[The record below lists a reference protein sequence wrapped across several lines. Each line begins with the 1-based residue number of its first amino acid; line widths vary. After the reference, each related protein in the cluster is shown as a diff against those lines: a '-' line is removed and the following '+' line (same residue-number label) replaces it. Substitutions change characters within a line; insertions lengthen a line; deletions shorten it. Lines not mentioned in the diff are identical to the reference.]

1 MSTATPEVAEVL
13 PPVFDAIGF
22 LAVAAVVCSVYRL
35 AEHLI
40 VPLET
45 RDILRRLNQESK
57 QIQKGRGVLGLW
69 IERVEI
75 RALDGDGIT
84 AAPRPLAVE
93 IQTLPAVAD
102 GGPNLAPSG
111 LRSQHVNHH
120 PSAVTARLV
129 AV

>member
-1 MSTATPEVAEVL
+1 MSAATPEVAWVL
-13 PPVFDAIGF
+13 PPVFDAISFQGI
-22 LAVAAVVCSVYRL
+22 AAVVCSVYGF
-35 AEHLI
+35 AEPLI
-40 VPLET
+40 VLLET

-75 RALDGDGIT
+75 RALDWDRI
-84 AAPRPLAVE
+84 AAAPLAVE
-93 IQTLPAVAD
+93 IQSLPAIAN

-111 LRSQHVNHH
+111 LGSQHVNHH
-120 PSAVTARLV
+120 PSAVTVRLV